1 MVTRRPV
8 SLPLG
13 LLQGEDVKDRV
24 LGVHGVGEKMRPEGF
39 ADDGLEGLPLGV
51 RTPTE
56 EIVLALRDLGL
67 DEGHD
72 LWIMNRGV

>member
-1 MVTRRPV
+1 
-8 SLPLG
+8 
-13 LLQGEDVKDRV
+13 
-24 LGVHGVGEKMRPEGF
+24 
-39 ADDGLEGLPLGV
+39 V